1 VDFSV
6 PAEHYDR
13 FMGRYSAPLA
23 VELADAAEI
32 ATGMRVLDVGCGPGS
47 LTRVLADRLG
57 AEHVAG
63 ADPME
68 QFAAVCA
75 ERNPGVDVRV
85 APAEDL
91 PFEDGAFD
99 AALACLVI
107 AFMRDPDAG
116 VREMARV
123 TRPGGVIATC
133 MWDVPGGGM
142 TMLSTYWRA
151 AAAVVPGT
159 QGERALAGVTEGDIA
174 ERFERAGLEDVR
186 AGSLRSAASYE
197 GFDDFWLPFTF
208 GVGPAGQHLGTL
220 APEQQQAVRQ
230 ECFRLLGEP
239 AGPFELEARAWYAR
253 GTVPAG

>member
-1 VDFSV
+1 VQFTA

-23 VELADAAEI
+23 VELADASGVAP
-32 ATGMRVLDVGCGPGS
+32 GMRALDVGCGPGS

-57 AEHVAG
+57 AEHVAA

-68 QFAAVCA
+68 QFAAACA

-123 TRPGGVIATC
+123 TRPGGVVAAC
-133 MWDVPGGGM
+133 MWDIPGGGM

-151 AAAVVPGT
+151 ARAVQPET
-159 QGERALAGVTEGDIA
+159 QGEQARVGVRDGEIA
-174 ERFERAGLEDVR
+174 ERFERAGLEAVESGTLTVT
-186 AGSLRSAASYE
+186 AVYE
-197 GFDDFWLPFTF
+197 GFDDFWEPFTF
-208 GVGPAGQHLGTL
+208 AVGPAGEHLSTL
-220 APEQQQAVRQ
+220 APDQQDAVRDQ
-230 ECFRLLGEP
+230 CFVGLGEP
-239 AGPFELEARAWYAR
+239 PGRFELEARAWYAR
-253 GTVPAG
+253 GTVAG

>member
-1 VDFSV
+1 
-6 PAEHYDR
+6 
-13 FMGRYSAPLA
+13 
-23 VELADAAEI
+23 
-32 ATGMRVLDVGCGPGS
+32 
-47 LTRVLADRLG
+47 ADRM
-57 AEHVAG
+57 A
-63 ADPME
+63 

-151 AAAVVPGT
+151 ARAVQAEA
-159 QGERALAGVTEGDIA
+159 QGRQHPLGLLEGEI
-174 ERFERAGLEDVR
+174 
-186 AGSLRSAASYE
+186 
-197 GFDDFWLPFTF
+197 
-208 GVGPAGQHLGTL
+208 
-220 APEQQQAVRQ
+220 
-230 ECFRLLGEP
+230 
-239 AGPFELEARAWYAR
+239 
-253 GTVPAG
+253 